1 MADNA
6 IAVSDNDNGARPDP
20 LRQFVRS
27 PGARQAVLLVA
38 IAAAVAFGVAVVLW
52 SRGPNYGLLYAGLD
66 QKDAAAVAQELQTS
80 NTPFQL
86 SSDGASIMAPAADL
100 AALRLKLAAKGL
112 PQGTANSGVMPAT
125 DSPFGM
131 SDLAERTRYQ
141 QLLESD
147 LSSTITGLQSVRA
160 ARVHLA
166 LPKPSAFIRD
176 NREASAS
183 VLVTLYQ
190 GRQLD
195 AGQVAAIV
203 HLVASSVPGL
213 DANQVSV
220 VDQQGQLLTSDPNS
234 PSAVGDDRLRMA
246 TRIENTY
253 AQRIEEL
260 LTPLVGPGRVRA
272 QVYADLDFSQQE
284 KATETFGHDHPALRS
299 EQTNSEQH
307 SAGGGAGGI
316 PGALSNQPPTLVA
329 QPTAANPDAGTAAA
343 KVAGKNGAA
352 SATAATTTV
361 AGDSSSSATR
371 NYELDRTISHVSDP
385 AGRLARLTV
394 AVVLDNKLSNKV
406 AAPAKS
412 SSAAAAPPVNDG
424 VPFSAEEL
432 QRLTELTKNAVGFDA
447 ARGDSVSVVNQAF
460 HRPAAIDALPE
471 IPIWERPGMMDLIKQ
486 ALGVLIALLVAF
498 GLVRPLLKGV
508 TRAAPAAKT
517 LPAPMPRIS
526 VKVDGD
532 HDEPKAGQAARLPDA
547 SPTLEY
553 EQRIGLARQMVGE
566 NSKQVAQVVKN
577 WVSEDGG

>member
-6 IAVSDNDNGARPDP
+6 IATTDNSVETRPDP
-20 LRQFVRS
+20 FKQLARS
-27 PGARQAVLLVA
+27 PAARQILLLVA

-66 QKDAAAVAQELQTS
+66 QKDAAAVAQELQAT

-86 SSDGASIMAPAADL
+86 SSDGSSIMAPAADL
-100 AALRLKLAAKGL
+100 AALRLKLASKGL
-112 PQGTANSGVMPAT
+112 PQGSATSSALQAN

-147 LSSTITGLQSVRA
+147 LSSTIGGLQSVRA

-213 DANQVSV
+213 DARQVSV
-220 VDQQGQLLTSDPNS
+220 VDQQGELLTTDPTS
-234 PSAVGDDRLRMA
+234 AAAVGDDRMRMA

-272 QVYADLDFSQQE
+272 QVYADLDFSQSE

-299 EQTNSEQH
+299 EQTSNERH
-307 SAGGGAGGI
+307 GAGAAGGGI
-316 PGALSNQPPTLVA
+316 PGALSNQPPSLVE
-329 QPTAANPDAGTAAA
+329 QPTAAKPDAGKANGKANPTSSTASTTD
-343 KVAGKNGAA
+343 AG
-352 SATAATTTV
+352 
-361 AGDSSSSATR
+361 GDASSSATR

-394 AVVLDNKLSNKV
+394 AVVLDNKLVDKGP
-406 AAPAKS
+406 APAGTSK
-412 SSAAAAPPVNDG
+412 A
-424 VPFSAEEL
+424 
-432 QRLTELTKNAVGFDA
+432 LTKPSRTTLASLSVSLTVCTRMVPSPILVTLGSLPSPVPLTA
-447 ARGDSVSVVNQAF
+447 ARAF
-460 HRPAAIDALPE
+460 C
-471 IPIWERPGMMDLIKQ
+471 
-486 ALGVLIALLVAF
+486 
-498 GLVRPLLKGV
+498 
-508 TRAAPAAKT
+508 
-517 LPAPMPRIS
+517 S
-526 VKVDGD
+526 
-532 HDEPKAGQAARLPDA
+532 
-547 SPTLEY
+547 
-553 EQRIGLARQMVGE
+553 
-566 NSKQVAQVVKN
+566 
-577 WVSEDGG
+577 